1 MWFLMFQ
8 LIPIHA
14 NLLYSPISSSLTPR
28 FGFSSSASPESS
40 SDDPAKTSEKAKVV
54 DQNEEDK
61 REGQSSES
69 G

>member
-1 MWFLMFQ
+1 MFQ
-8 LIPIHA
+8 LIPIQA

-28 FGFSSSASPESS
+28 FGFSSSASPDSS
-40 SDDPAKTSEKAKVV
+40 NEDPAKASEKAKVV

-61 REGQSSES
+61 GDDRTSES